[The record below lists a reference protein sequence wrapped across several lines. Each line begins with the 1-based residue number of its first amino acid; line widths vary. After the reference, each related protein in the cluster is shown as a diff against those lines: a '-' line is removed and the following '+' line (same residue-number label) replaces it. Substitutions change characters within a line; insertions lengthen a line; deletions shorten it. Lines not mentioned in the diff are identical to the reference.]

1 MKRCSKCKQDKE
13 LICFGKDKSNSDGFL
28 YYCKECNREKAA
40 KWRRE
45 NPEKAAKWWREN
57 PEKVREKAA
66 KWRRENP
73 EKAAK
78 WRRENPEKAAKWRRE
93 NPEKVRENAAKQ
105 KQEKAA
111 LLFFQMAN
119 FASELTKNKETI

>member
-1 MKRCSKCKQDKE
+1 MKRGSKCKQDKE

-28 YYCKECNREKAA
+28 YYCKECN
-40 KWRRE
+40 
-45 NPEKAAKWWREN
+45 
-57 PEKVREKAA
+57 
-66 KWRRENP
+66 
-73 EKAAK
+73 
-78 WRRENPEKAAKWRRE
+78 
-93 NPEKVRENAAKQ
+93 RENAAKQ